1 MTIVRMET
9 VGSRLARAFAKTR
22 VQKRQTAWTPKQTRP
37 SAWQSL
43 SASGRKLRFAVIR
56 PRCGEGRLSALG
68 GDQHERP
75 KPAIDDWPPR
85 RSAASLKRTLVAS
98 AVSKLLF
105 VRREIDVDVVAIGVA
120 QMELYKPDRVQHE
133 PLMWNGLFA

>member
-1 MTIVRMET
+1 MPNPAI
-9 VGSRLARAFAKTR
+9 SR
-22 VQKRQTAWTPKQTRP
+22 
-37 SAWQSL
+37 L
-43 SASGRKLRFAVIR
+43 SASPTPGNATRYSNVAQCVRETCTIA
-56 PRCGEGRLSALG
+56 
-68 GDQHERP
+68 
-75 KPAIDDWPPR
+75 AIDDWPPR

-98 AVSKLLF
+98 AVSKLSF